1 MDFDL
6 IVSGGTVVTEA
17 GPIPADIG
25 VKDGTIARIAPGLS
39 GAARVVDATGRFV
52 LPGGI
57 DSHVHLSQPSGE
69 GVVMA
74 DDFASGTRSALHG
87 GTTTVMPFCLP
98 EKGRSLREALADY
111 HAQAEGRLH
120 TDASF
125 HLILNDPTE
134 AQLGQELPALIAG
147 GYTSI
152 KVFMTYEGL
161 RLRDDQILSAMDVAR
176 AAGAVVMVHAENE
189 DVIRHL
195 ADRAERAGDLVPAA
209 HARTRPVAAEREAT
223 HRALSLA
230 QVTEAPVVIVHVS
243 NGEAIEEIARARARG
258 VNVTAETC
266 PQYLVLTARDLEAMD
281 WSGAKFVCSP
291 PPRDEAHQAAVW
303 QGIETGVF
311 DLFSSD
317 HCPFV
322 YDSPTGKLTPR
333 GRTSFRHVPN
343 GIPGVETRL
352 AILWTLGVATGR
364 IDVARFAALTATN
377 HARTYGLYP
386 RKGAIAV
393 GSDADLAIW
402 DPEARRTIR
411 HADLHDACD
420 YTPYE
425 GFEAQGW
432 PVTVI
437 LRGQVAIE
445 EGKATGGPSGIYL
458 YDRAPRPV
466 SQSAPA

>member
-1 MDFDL
+1 MELDL
-6 IVSGGTVVTEA
+6 IVKGGTVATA
-17 GPIPADIG
+17 ADVFNADVG
-25 VKDGTIARIAPGLS
+25 VKDGVIVRIGRDL
-39 GAARVVDATGRFV
+39 GEAARVVDATGRWV

-57 DSHVHLSQPSGE
+57 DSHVHVAQPSGE
-69 GVVMA
+69 GVTMA
-74 DDFASGTRSALHG
+74 DGFDSGTRSALFG
-87 GTTTVMPFCLP
+87 GNTTVMPFCLP
-98 EKGRSLREALADY
+98 AKGQSLREALTAY
-111 HAQAEGRLH
+111 HALAEGALH

-125 HLILNDPTE
+125 HIIVSDPTD
-134 AQLGQELPALIAG
+134 AMLGQELPALIAD

-161 RLRDDQILSAMDVAR
+161 RLRDDQILATMDAAR

-195 ADRAERAGDLVPAA
+195 ADRAERLGDVVPAA

-243 NGEAIEEIARARARG
+243 NGEAIEEIARARLRG

-266 PQYLVLTARDLEAMD
+266 PQYLVLTAKDLEAMD

-303 QGIETGVF
+303 RAIETGVF
-311 DLFSSD
+311 ELFSSD
-317 HCPFV
+317 HCPFL
-322 YDSPTGKLTPR
+322 YDSPTGKLTPK
-333 GRTSFRHVPN
+333 GRASFRHVPN

-352 AILWTLGVATGR
+352 PILWTLGVATGR
-364 IDVARFAALTATN
+364 IDVNRFVAMTATN
-377 HARTYGLYP
+377 HAKTYGLYP
-386 RKGAIAV
+386 RKGTIAV
-393 GSDADLAIW
+393 GADADLAIW

-411 HADLHDACD
+411 HANLHDACD

-425 GFEAQGW
+425 GFEARGW
-432 PVTVI
+432 PMTVI
-437 LRGQVAIE
+437 LRGRVVVE
-445 EGKATGGPSGIYL
+445 EGVAAVDGPTGVYL
-458 YDRAPRPV
+458 RDRAPRPV
-466 SQSAPA
+466 